1 MKKILFILMG
11 ISFSTILYAQ
21 GVERTVPFRNP
32 INHKYYNSNSDAPCE
47 NVQTLQQ
54 FIFNVAASYQMY
66 ADIKMEED
74 KFLKPGILL
83 NNKPIP
89 TDSLSTISMD
99 DIKKMEFRTGEG
111 VKAIFPSMAY
121 SGVFFIETK

>member
-1 MKKILFILMG
+1 MG

-21 GVERTVPFRNP
+21 GVESTVPFRNP
-32 INHKYYNSNSDAPCE
+32 INHRYYNSNGDTLCQ

-66 ADIKMEED
+66 ADIKMKED

-89 TDSLSTISMD
+89 TDSLDTISMD
-99 DIKKMEFRTGEG
+99 DIKKIEFRTGEG
-111 VKAIFPSMAY
+111 VKAIFPSMAH